1 MLGFPD
7 PGQGACGEPSGS
19 PAGALWEMQVHPGST
34 PVSPEHCPCCAG
46 TASVPSVREP
56 GAGQREEGPGS
67 PLSSSSPTCVLWAAL
82 HPGGWPCPD
91 QEGPVSLPQPWG
103 RHLSCHHSQA
113 AGSPLSWER
122 TEAQLGPAIPSPS
135 FQAMADPSSS
145 HTLERTVGD
154 SVQLHLISSLSPN
167 VREVEWSWQSESE
180 KQQFLVSWKPDDSG
194 PDWYELEGKFRSS
207 LSLTEMAV
215 LSIRNLST
223 EMSGWYTANVK
234 FRTGKSQKEV
244 FRLCVY
250 EPIPHPQIVIHS
262 PINPAGWCQVSLE
275 CETPGST
282 ENWTVTWLTEG
293 LPREL
298 EQSGALRPAPSSR
311 NVNLRLPLSQ
321 VNGYLTCLVSNP
333 VEEKN
338 ATLPLQSICLVRG
351 SPDHKWLW
359 IGVLSTLLMMSLA
372 GGVYVC
378 MRKKMQSRRGG
389 KLGPSST
396 EGRPTL
402 LPTEP
407 GSAGVPQ
414 ALPTEEPAGLQTGR
428 ANSHCR
434 PDVEMSLL
442 RHHKLTTS
450 TSA

>member
-34 PVSPEHCPCCAG
+34 PVSPEHCPCCAS

-135 FQAMADPSSS
+135 FQTAADPSSS

-154 SVQLHLISSLSPN
+154 SVQLHLTSSLSPN

-250 EPIPHPQIVIHS
+250 GGLWDKACPRASGGHKGTQAWPLEPQDQFYFFHERHRERGRDIGRGRS
-262 PINPAGWCQVSLE
+262 RLPARSTTWDTILD
-275 CETPGST
+275 PGSH
-282 ENWTVTWLTEG
+282 
-293 LPREL
+293 PEL
-298 EQSGALRPAPSSR
+298 KADAQ
-311 NVNLRLPLSQ
+311 PL
-321 VNGYLTCLVSNP
+321 NHP
-333 VEEKN
+333 
-338 ATLPLQSICLVRG
+338 
-351 SPDHKWLW
+351 
-359 IGVLSTLLMMSLA
+359 
-372 GGVYVC
+372 
-378 MRKKMQSRRGG
+378 
-389 KLGPSST
+389 
-396 EGRPTL
+396 
-402 LPTEP
+402 
-407 GSAGVPQ
+407 GVPI
-414 ALPTEEPAGLQTGR
+414 
-428 ANSHCR
+428 
-434 PDVEMSLL
+434 
-442 RHHKLTTS
+442 
-450 TSA
+450 

>member
-1 MLGFPD
+1 M
-7 PGQGACGEPSGS
+7 E
-19 PAGALWEMQVHPGST
+19 
-34 PVSPEHCPCCAG
+34 
-46 TASVPSVREP
+46 
-56 GAGQREEGPGS
+56 
-67 PLSSSSPTCVLWAAL
+67 
-82 HPGGWPCPD
+82 
-91 QEGPVSLPQPWG
+91 SLWG
-103 RHLSCHHSQA
+103 RCFPSQA
-113 AGSPLSWER
+113 LMLMIPL
-122 TEAQLGPAIPSPS
+122 LLAIPSPS
-135 FQAMADPSSS
+135 FQTAADPSSS

-167 VREVEWSWQSESE
+167 VREVEWSWQSEPE

-234 FRTGKSQKEV
+234 FHTGKSQKEV

-311 NVNLRLPLSQ
+311 NVNLSLPLSQ

-338 ATLPLQSICLVRG
+338 ATLTLQSICLVRG

-359 IGVLSTLLMMSLA
+359 RGVLPTLLMMSLA

-378 MRKKMQSRRGG
+378 MRKKMQSRR
-389 KLGPSST
+389 
-396 EGRPTL
+396 GRPTL

-414 ALPTEEPAGLQTGR
+414 ALPTEEPAGLQTGG
-428 ANSHCR
+428 ANSHCH

-442 RHHKLTTS
+442 RHHKGGRMVEQEKEGDRLSENDMERSGGHPLSSECTPTVYTIYEKVRLS
-450 TSA
+450 REPQEDT